1 MHVWPLRYLP
11 DSGLCKA
18 RELLDRYI
26 LFATQD
32 SGMITDVNM
41 ERFLVF
47 LIVHDDSSADHEGE
61 IYLDFIHWQ
70 RANMPNFMPQY
81 IGNRAHVIICDL
93 LSFSQS

>member
-11 DSGLCKA
+11 VSGLCKA

-26 LFATQD
+26 LFATRQD

-41 ERFLVF
+41 DRFLVF

-81 IGNRAHVIICDL
+81 IGNRAHVIISDR
-93 LSFSQS
+93 S